1 MIKKRKP
8 RADRNHIVY
17 ELTVCGKSYIGV
29 ALVLAGS
36 PKKTLHRR
44 FQKHVQRALAEPHG
58 WKLCVAIR
66 EHGPEN
72 FTKKIVKVVRGKGS
86 AHEVERELI
95 RTLKP
100 ELNTDTR

>member
-1 MIKKRKP
+1 MMKKRKP
-8 RADRNHIVY
+8 RADRKHIVY
-17 ELTVCGKSYIGV
+17 ELTVCGKSYVGV
-29 ALVLAGS
+29 AVVLAGS

-44 FQKHVQRALAEPHG
+44 FQKHVQRALAEQHV

-66 EHGPEN
+66 EHGPET
-72 FTKKIVKVVRGKGS
+72 FTKKIVQVVRGKVA
-86 AHEVERELI
+86 AHEIERELI

>member
-1 MIKKRKP
+1 MMKKRKP

-17 ELTVCGKSYIGV
+17 QLTVSGKSYIGV

-44 FQKHVQRALAEPHG
+44 FQKHVQRALAEQHG

-66 EHGPEN
+66 EHGPET
-72 FTKKIVKVVRGKGS
+72 FTKTVLQVVRGKVR

-95 RTLKP
+95 RTINP
-100 ELNTDTR
+100 ELNTDVR